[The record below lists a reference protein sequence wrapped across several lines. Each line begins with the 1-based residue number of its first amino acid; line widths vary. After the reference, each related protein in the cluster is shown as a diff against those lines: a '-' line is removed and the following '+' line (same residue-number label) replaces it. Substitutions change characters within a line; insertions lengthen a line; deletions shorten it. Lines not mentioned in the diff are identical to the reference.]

1 MSKYAKITDD
11 IRTQIVRLRGQGTT
25 RRAIADQL
33 GISRG
38 VVDGVLRRK
47 GQPTPTSVA
56 RRQRLQRIQ
65 ELRSKGLSYD
75 EIGAKLGIVG
85 ATVGYYLTK
94 VAKNPKYRSVAV
106 NGRESARQTH
116 TRRHIAPIVLGAE
129 TVAQVD
135 ENRMRSILDFVWLN
149 LPYDDKLK
157 AIEAVSNK
165 G

>member
-1 MSKYAKITDD
+1 MSKHAKITDD
-11 IRTQIVRLRGQGTT
+11 IRTQVMRLRGQGTT
-25 RRAIADQL
+25 HQAIADQL

-65 ELRSKGLSYD
+65 ELRSRGLSYD
-75 EIGAKLGIVG
+75 AIGAKLGIVG

-94 VAKNPKYRSVAV
+94 TAKNPKYRSVAV
-106 NGRESARQTH
+106 NGGSARQTR

-129 TVAQVD
+129 TTVAQVD